1 MRAFLSA
8 FLATAAAAAQTD
20 PAARPPDSLVV
31 SGVDEAPRRG
41 TYVEASLG
49 VFTAMGGTRRFSSG
63 QPYLGL
69 TIGHDLGQRAS
80 VFASLGLGA
89 ASASCYQVS
98 AGGDS
103 CLGADSFGATFL
115 EVGLSYGVPVAA
127 RTLVGLKLL
136 GGFTDLSPGPVQRNG
151 TVPDHM
157 LGPHAGAGLSLDYDT
172 QLDHFAVGLDA
183 LVRETFAGSSL
194 KVPSL
199 AVMPR
204 IRYVF

>member
-1 MRAFLSA
+1 MRAFLIA
-8 FLATAAAAAQTD
+8 FLVTAAAAAQTD

-31 SGVDEAPRRG
+31 SGVEEAPRRG
-41 TYVEASLG
+41 TYVEASVG
-49 VFTAMGGTRRFSSG
+49 VFTAMGGTRPFSSG

-69 TIGHDLGQRAS
+69 TVGRDLGKRAS

-89 ASASCYQVS
+89 ASATCYQVS
-98 AGGDS
+98 PGGDS

-115 EVGLSYGVPVAA
+115 EVGLAYGFPVAV
-127 RTLVGLKLL
+127 RMLVGLKLL
-136 GGFTDLSPGPVQRNG
+136 GGFTDLSPGPVRRNG

-194 KVPSL
+194 KVTSL

>member
-1 MRAFLSA
+1 MRAFLIA
-8 FLATAAAAAQTD
+8 FLVTAAAAAQTD

-49 VFTAMGGTRRFSSG
+49 VFTAMGGTRPFSSG

-69 TIGHDLGQRAS
+69 TIGRDLGARAS

>member
-1 MRAFLSA
+1 MRAFLIA
-8 FLATAAAAAQTD
+8 FLTTAAAAAQTD
-20 PAARPPDSLVV
+20 PAARPADSLVV

-49 VFTAMGGTRRFSSG
+49 VFTAMGGTRPFSSG

-69 TIGHDLGQRAS
+69 TIGRDLGKRAS

-115 EVGLSYGVPVAA
+115 EVGLSYGFPVAA
-127 RTLVGLKLL
+127 RMLVGLKLL

-151 TVPDHM
+151 AVPDHM

-183 LVRETFAGSSL
+183 LVRETFAASSL
-194 KVPSL
+194 KIPSL

>member
-1 MRAFLSA
+1 MRAFLIA
-8 FLATAAAAAQTD
+8 FLATTAASAQTD

-41 TYVEASLG
+41 TYVEAALG
-49 VFTAMGGTRRFSSG
+49 VFTAMGGTRPFSSG

-69 TIGHDLGQRAS
+69 TIGRDLGSRAS
-80 VFASLGLGA
+80 VFASLGLSA
-89 ASASCYQVS
+89 ASASCYQAS
-98 AGGDS
+98 AGGGS
-103 CLGADSFGATFL
+103 CLGADSFSAIFL
-115 EVGLSYGVPVAA
+115 ELGLSYGFPVAA

-136 GGFTDLSPGPVQRNG
+136 GGLTDLSPGPVLRNG
-151 TVPDHM
+151 TVPDHV

-172 QLDHFAVGLDA
+172 QLDHFAIGLDA
-183 LVRETFAGSSL
+183 LVRETFASSSL
-194 KVPSL
+194 KIPSL

>member
-80 VFASLGLGA
+80 LFASLGLGA

-194 KVPSL
+194 KIPSL

>member
-1 MRAFLSA
+1 MRAFLIA

-31 SGVDEAPRRG
+31 SGVEEAPRRG
-41 TYVEASLG
+41 TYVEASVG
-49 VFTAMGGTRRFSSG
+49 VFTAMGGTRPFSSG

-69 TIGHDLGQRAS
+69 TIGRDLGKRAS

-89 ASASCYQVS
+89 ASATCYQVS
-98 AGGDS
+98 PGGDS

-115 EVGLSYGVPVAA
+115 EVGLAYGFPVAA
-127 RTLVGLKLL
+127 RMLVGLKLL
-136 GGFTDLSPGPVQRNG
+136 GGFTDLSPGPVRRDG

-194 KVPSL
+194 KVTSL

>member
-49 VFTAMGGTRRFSSG
+49 VFTAMGGTRPFSSG

-69 TIGHDLGQRAS
+69 TIGRDLGKRAS

-194 KVPSL
+194 KVASL

>member
-1 MRAFLSA
+1 MRDVRGNKPFSA
-8 FLATAAAAAQTD
+8 MRDNQDESAATI
-20 PAARPPDSLVV
+20 PFPSLLCV
-31 SGVDEAPRRG
+31 ERNRRRIG
-41 TYVEASLG
+41 CPSLG
-49 VFTAMGGTRRFSSG
+49 V
-63 QPYLGL
+63 
-69 TIGHDLGQRAS
+69 
-80 VFASLGLGA
+80 GA

-103 CLGADSFGATFL
+103 CLGADSFSATFL
-115 EVGLSYGVPVAA
+115 EVGLSYGFPVAA

-183 LVRETFAGSSL
+183 LVRETFAASYL
-194 KVPSL
+194 KITSL

>member
-1 MRAFLSA
+1 MRAFLIA
-8 FLATAAAAAQTD
+8 FLVTAAAAAQTD

-31 SGVDEAPRRG
+31 SGVEEAPRRG
-41 TYVEASLG
+41 TYVEASVG
-49 VFTAMGGTRRFSSG
+49 VFTAMGGTRPFSSG

-69 TIGHDLGQRAS
+69 TVGRDLGKRAS

-89 ASASCYQVS
+89 ASATCYQVS
-98 AGGDS
+98 PGGDS

-115 EVGLSYGVPVAA
+115 EVGLAYGFPVAA
-127 RTLVGLKLL
+127 RMLVGLKLL
-136 GGFTDLSPGPVQRNG
+136 GGFTDLSPGPVRRNG

-194 KVPSL
+194 KVTSL

>member
-1 MRAFLSA
+1 MRAFLIA
-8 FLATAAAAAQTD
+8 FLVTAAASAQTD

-41 TYVEASLG
+41 TYVEAALG
-49 VFTAMGGTRRFSSG
+49 VFTAMGGTRPFSSG

-69 TIGHDLGQRAS
+69 TIGRDLGSRAS
-80 VFASLGLGA
+80 VFASLGLSA

-98 AGGDS
+98 AGGGS
-103 CLGADSFGATFL
+103 CLGADSFSAIFL
-115 EVGLSYGVPVAA
+115 ELGLSYGFPVAA

-136 GGFTDLSPGPVQRNG
+136 GGLTDLSPGPVLRNG
-151 TVPDHM
+151 TVPNHV

-183 LVRETFAGSSL
+183 LVRETFASSSL
-194 KVPSL
+194 KIPSL

>member
-31 SGVDEAPRRG
+31 SGVDEVPRRG

-49 VFTAMGGTRRFSSG
+49 VFTAMGGTRPFSSG

-69 TIGHDLGQRAS
+69 TIGRDLGKRAS

-115 EVGLSYGVPVAA
+115 EVGVSYGFPVAA

>member
-1 MRAFLSA
+1 MRAFLIA
-8 FLATAAAAAQTD
+8 FLVTAAAAGQTD

-31 SGVDEAPRRG
+31 SGVEEAPRRG

-49 VFTAMGGTRRFSSG
+49 VFTAMGGTRPFSSG

-69 TIGHDLGQRAS
+69 TIGRDLGKRAS

-115 EVGLSYGVPVAA
+115 EVGLSYGVPVAV